1 MMKGSNLAIFT
12 FMPSYKNAVVNYLT
26 GGENFI
32 DIFISYKIYKFTYLL
47 QLYRQMAACDSILKM
62 IEDKDEVNRKYL
74 NIPFIILN
82 AKFVS
87 T

>member
-1 MMKGSNLAIFT
+1 
-12 FMPSYKNAVVNYLT
+12 
-26 GGENFI
+26 
-32 DIFISYKIYKFTYLL
+32 
-47 QLYRQMAACDSILKM
+47 MAACDSILKM